1 MAKEILM
8 PKLGFSEGD
17 LQVVK
22 WLKQEGEQV
31 TEGEP
36 LVEVMGDKIT
46 NDIDAPMTGILHK
59 VLVPEGETVPIGT
72 VLAIIG
78 AEGEDVEELV
88 QGAAAKGK
96 PAEPKP
102 APPKAEEKKAEP
114 VAEAGEKQ
122 PEPAIKASPV
132 ARRLAKEYGIDLA
145 AVAATL
151 PAGKRVQG
159 DDVEAYRAKMAA
171 TAEAP
176 VPGGYKEIKL
186 AGMRKTIAE
195 RMAYSTRETAPVTL
209 MRSLDVT
216 KLWELR
222 NKMKADLAA
231 SGERAPSYNDF
242 VMKAVAYA
250 LQEHPNLNATYEDG
264 VIRVYEDINLSFAVA
279 LEDGLITPVIR
290 NVDKKGVR
298 EISAEAA
305 ELAAKAR
312 EGTLEAKDLQD
323 GTFTVTNL
331 GMYGIEVSTPII
343 NPPQVGILAV
353 GSIQPYLVLEED
365 TVVLRYKLQLS
376 LTVDHRIIDG
386 APGAEFL
393 QTVAKYL
400 ETPYRLLG

>member
-1 MAKEILM
+1 MM
-8 PKLGFSEGD
+8 
-17 LQVVK
+17 
-22 WLKQEGEQV
+22 
-31 TEGEP
+31 
-36 LVEVMGDKIT
+36 
-46 NDIDAPMTGILHK
+46 
-59 VLVPEGETVPIGT
+59 
-72 VLAIIG
+72 
-78 AEGEDVEELV
+78 
-88 QGAAAKGK
+88 
-96 PAEPKP
+96 
-102 APPKAEEKKAEP
+102 
-114 VAEAGEKQ
+114 
-122 PEPAIKASPV
+122 
-132 ARRLAKEYGIDLA
+132 
-145 AVAATL
+145 
-151 PAGKRVQG
+151 
-159 DDVEAYRAKMAA
+159 EAYRAKMAA

-195 RMAYSTRETAPVTL
+195 RMAYSTGNSPVTL

-290 NVDKKGVR
+290 NVDKKGVQGDQLR
-298 EISAEAA
+298 QQNWQ
-305 ELAAKAR
+305 LR
-312 EGTLEAKDLQD
+312 PGRNPEAKDLQD

-365 TVVLRYKLQLS
+365 TVVQRYKLQLS

>member
-1 MAKEILM
+1 
-8 PKLGFSEGD
+8 
-17 LQVVK
+17 
-22 WLKQEGEQV
+22 
-31 TEGEP
+31 
-36 LVEVMGDKIT
+36 
-46 NDIDAPMTGILHK
+46 
-59 VLVPEGETVPIGT
+59 
-72 VLAIIG
+72 
-78 AEGEDVEELV
+78 
-88 QGAAAKGK
+88 
-96 PAEPKP
+96 
-102 APPKAEEKKAEP
+102 
-114 VAEAGEKQ
+114 
-122 PEPAIKASPV
+122 
-132 ARRLAKEYGIDLA
+132 
-145 AVAATL
+145 
-151 PAGKRVQG
+151 
-159 DDVEAYRAKMAA
+159 
-171 TAEAP
+171 
-176 VPGGYKEIKL
+176 
-186 AGMRKTIAE
+186 
-195 RMAYSTRETAPVTL
+195 
-209 MRSLDVT
+209 
-216 KLWELR
+216 
-222 NKMKADLAA
+222 
-231 SGERAPSYNDF
+231 
-242 VMKAVAYA
+242 MKAVAYA

-365 TVVLRYKLQLS
+365 TVVQRYKLQLS

>member
-132 ARRLAKEYGIDLA
+132 ARRLAKS
-145 AVAATL
+145 
-151 PAGKRVQG
+151 
-159 DDVEAYRAKMAA
+159 M
-171 TAEAP
+171 
-176 VPGGYKEIKL
+176 
-186 AGMRKTIAE
+186 
-195 RMAYSTRETAPVTL
+195 
-209 MRSLDVT
+209 
-216 KLWELR
+216 
-222 NKMKADLAA
+222 
-231 SGERAPSYNDF
+231 
-242 VMKAVAYA
+242 
-250 LQEHPNLNATYEDG
+250 
-264 VIRVYEDINLSFAVA
+264 
-279 LEDGLITPVIR
+279 GLTWR
-290 NVDKKGVR
+290 R
-298 EISAEAA
+298 W
-305 ELAAKAR
+305 L
-312 EGTLEAKDLQD
+312 
-323 GTFTVTNL
+323 
-331 GMYGIEVSTPII
+331 
-343 NPPQVGILAV
+343 
-353 GSIQPYLVLEED
+353 QPYRREAG
-365 TVVLRYKLQLS
+365 TGR
-376 LTVDHRIIDG
+376 
-386 APGAEFL
+386 
-393 QTVAKYL
+393 
-400 ETPYRLLG
+400 